1 MCRKSLWCGHT
12 LQILY
17 QQNYP
22 RNLNRNT
29 LNEYAQI
36 TWHFKSISNQVKSD
50 LKERRFR
57 KGQKQFERPHYR
69 IWVTS
74 FWVWWVHQP
83 FPTLVYHLTNESI
96 KYIILILQVI
106 KLYQKGSGKSK
117 DKTQCIWFQNI
128 CSMSLFVLGWIMFLK
143 VCMLSTWG
151 CDLI

>member
-69 IWVTS
+69 IWV
-74 FWVWWVHQP
+74 
-83 FPTLVYHLTNESI
+83 
-96 KYIILILQVI
+96 IILSLMSTSAFSHTSHIRRTRVDIGPGRWNVSSAHETSCSIGKRWGHAWPKRHLSNN
-106 KLYQKGSGKSK
+106 KLPKS
-117 DKTQCIWFQNI
+117 CRF
-128 CSMSLFVLGWIMFLK
+128 SLCVLGK
-143 VCMLSTWG
+143 YV
-151 CDLI
+151 